1 MYDTYLKGEVR
12 RNCKE
17 ICKKIINYFNKN
29 TENKIYEFED
39 ELLGKIKCELLENKI
54 NIEFTSM
61 KSNITIFKEPIRFIK
76 IYTEIEVYDEE
87 KLQKLIEDHK
97 KENYFYCNEKMINP
111 DDIIKNKP
119 KIINISPKKSIEF
132 ELFDPL
138 NEKEIINTDLNNV
151 KIDTK
156 KLTPIDLNS
165 LNLMRNNDFEVIIK
179 DRIELFG
186 ILDQFLN
193 SNYKILKIYG
203 TDGIGKSIT
212 YIYYTHLKKDYKILY
227 FNLKE
232 LYNKLNNEQ
241 IDIMIYQLMNY
252 FTVEVKDIKN
262 STKEKIEKIKK
273 IAFENFKDKVEEIS
287 VYKSSGYNFWDVLI
301 RLIDKSFFGENTL
314 LILDQYKFDNDQF
327 ENLIKFE
334 NLLISNSMYNNIKI
348 LISSSIN
355 DSAVKL
361 DFEMDLYT
369 IFCINTFIENK
380 TNNYLSE
387 IISKDGEKLKYINS
401 RKKKFEKKFIQIV
414 YINELIS
421 AKNLDLENKELVE
434 KMSDFNYNPKYFYKF
449 KKYYLD
455 NNNRFNSDELYYYF
469 CKEMYKSI
477 SEKIKKYYHNYASNT
492 KDKSG
497 LIINYIKNVQEIID
511 NEKIYTFNELI
522 EILNQI
528 PLKYIKILKNKES
541 ANEIKEENYNNNNI
555 IILNEN
561 IINSK
566 FKLVY
571 SFPFIKFVFMRLFY
585 DLEVIDLN
593 HLSPSGI
600 GSELENIIKKAF
612 FTHKNYGDFN
622 YREVYS
628 FENKNKTISKKEEK
642 LLNNIDIFNFKK
654 LCLDDL
660 EKNLFVDKMN
670 CYYICPK
677 NPSNKLIDSIILIPP
692 KIYDSNNLEYWL
704 VSLQIT
710 ISKPELKTLREY
722 HIATLNAA
730 KLLENIYK
738 IKIIDKYFLFVL
750 LLEYNN
756 RIETE
761 KLLIKENI
769 KFIYFSSKRNMF
781 YFNDNTEIN
790 NIRQILLIDSIIND
804 KPLEKEF
811 LGNKIGHF
819 KNLQDCLNRKI
830 IEKNDSITD
839 EEYYKEREKIFPKDK
854 PINFPIGV
862 MNKIKEK
869 IKIILDIKKV
879 IKIKYAFI
887 SPFYN
892 IEKLDQEDDLF
903 GLIFYKS
910 KIYIYYR
917 GILYDLNEKNDILGT
932 IGKSPLDNYISEN
945 SSKKINDGYEQV
957 YNKEKLYN
965 TLIKYCQNKPSSI
978 YVYYIQLK

>member
-1 MYDTYLKGEVR
+1 MV
-12 RNCKE
+12 
-17 ICKKIINYFNKN
+17 
-29 TENKIYEFED
+29 
-39 ELLGKIKCELLENKI
+39 
-54 NIEFTSM
+54 
-61 KSNITIFKEPIRFIK
+61 
-76 IYTEIEVYDEE
+76 
-87 KLQKLIEDHK
+87 
-97 KENYFYCNEKMINP
+97 
-111 DDIIKNKP
+111 
-119 KIINISPKKSIEF
+119 
-132 ELFDPL
+132 
-138 NEKEIINTDLNNV
+138 INTDLNNV

-314 LILDQYKFDNDQF
+314 LILDQYKFDNEQF
-327 ENLIKFE
+327 ENLTKFE

-455 NNNRFNSDELYYYF
+455 NNKRFNSDELYYYF

-593 HLSPSGI
+593 NLSPSGI

-660 EKNLFVDKMN
+660 KKNLFVDKMN

-730 KLLENIYK
+730 KLLENIYN

-869 IKIILDIKKV
+869 IKIILDTSKV

-917 GILYDLNEKNDILGT
+917 GILYDLNEKNDILGI

-945 SSKKINDGYEQV
+945 SSKKN
-957 YNKEKLYN
+957 
-965 TLIKYCQNKPSSI
+965 
-978 YVYYIQLK
+978 